1 MQHYCS
7 LSAEEQFYTA
17 LAARPG
23 VGAGCPRAGWGMRH
37 RHDRAASSS
46 RSVSPADY
54 SIEIQRARAT
64 RVAFSTLPEWEPGE
78 GEVLAQVAAPPGCDF
93 ADTHATRN
101 DYLAEQQL
109 PLIPGGEISGR
120 TPDGRRVA
128 AFAPAGGYAEK
139 ALVPEAML
147 IPVPDEVD
155 DDSAA
160 ALLLQGIT
168 AMALV
173 RRCARI
179 EPGET
184 LLIEAAAGGTGSLAV
199 QLGKRAGAKVI
210 GMASSEEKRAMVE
223 GLGADATI
231 DSRADDL
238 KQAILDANGGE
249 RVDAVLH
256 MSGGD
261 AFDAELAALA
271 PLGRMVVFGI
281 ASREQRDV
289 STAALLRGSK
299 SVIGF
304 WLVHLMMRQAEVA
317 PMIGELFGAVAA
329 GELEVKVG
337 EVYPLA
343 DAARAHEDLIAR
355 RTTGKL
361 LLDPT
366 SGATSSAPGNA

>member
-1 MQHYCS
+1 MKAIQI
-7 LSAEEQFYTA
+7 EEFGG
-17 LAARPG
+17 PG
-23 VGAGCPRAGWGMRH
+23 VLRH
-37 RHDRAASSS
+37 
-46 RSVSPADY
+46 VELAD
-54 SIEIQRARAT
+54 
-64 RVAFSTLPEWEPGE
+64 PEPGE
-78 GEVLAQVAAPPGCDF
+78 GEVLIEVARSGINF

-101 DYLAEQQL
+101 DYLAEQTL
-109 PLIPGGEISGR
+109 PLIPGTEVSGR

-128 AFAPAGGYAEK
+128 AILAGGGYAEK
-139 ALVPEAML
+139 VAVPEPLL

-155 DDSAA
+155 DDRAA
-160 ALLLQGIT
+160 ALLLQGLT

-173 RRCARI
+173 SSCARI
-179 EPGET
+179 EAGET
-184 LLIEAAAGGTGSLAV
+184 LVVEAAAGGTGSLAV

-210 GMASSEEKRAMVE
+210 GLASSEEKRALVE
-223 GLGADATI
+223 GLGADATV
-231 DSRADDL
+231 DSRAEDL
-238 KQAILDANGGE
+238 KEAIRAANDGK

-299 SVIGF
+299 TVVGF
-304 WLVHLMMRQAEVA
+304 WLVHLLMRREIVA
-317 PMIGELFGAVAA
+317 PMIGELFALVAG
-329 GELEVKVG
+329 GELEVNVG
-337 EVYPLA
+337 EVYPLSE
-343 DAARAHEDLIAR
+343 AARAHEDLVAR

-366 SGATSSAPGNA
+366 K